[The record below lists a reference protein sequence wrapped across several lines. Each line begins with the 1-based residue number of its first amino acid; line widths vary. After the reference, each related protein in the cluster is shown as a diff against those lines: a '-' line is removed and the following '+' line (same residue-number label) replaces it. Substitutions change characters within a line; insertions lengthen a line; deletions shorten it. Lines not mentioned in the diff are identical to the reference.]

1 MDEQLP
7 PAGWYADPDDAS
19 QQRYWDGNAWT
30 EHVAPGAAQGSG
42 TTVFSGG
49 TGDVQTWTWQSIVA
63 TILCCN
69 IIGVVG
75 VLNAGRAEQALRNG
89 DTASANR
96 YASSARTWTLWAA
109 GIYLVLVALFVLLFV
124 GGIVSGSDTFGGSD
138 PFGGTG
144 PFSP

>member
-7 PAGWYADPDDAS
+7 PAGWYADPDDAT
-19 QQRYWDGNAWT
+19 QQRYWDGSAWT
-30 EHVAPGAAQGSG
+30 EHVAPAAAQAADS
-42 TTVFSGG
+42 TAFSGG
-49 TGDVQTWTWQSIVA
+49 SGEVSTWTWQSIVA

-75 VLNAGRAEQALRNG
+75 VLNAGRAEQALRSG

-109 GIYLVLVALFVLLFV
+109 GIYLVLAVLFVVLFV
-124 GGIVSGSDTFGGSD
+124 AGVMTSGD
-138 PFGGTG
+138 PFGGSG
-144 PFSP
+144 PFGGTDPFGP